1 MKKATKELVTRLT
14 RKYHTSD
21 PCELMDYLGIEHFE
35 VPLGHRLG
43 CYMLIQRSKCIFI
56 NSDITSDV
64 VHNIV
69 CAHELGH
76 AIQHPEID
84 SSYIGDF
91 TIYSKTQ
98 IEVEANKFAAELLL
112 PDDIKKEYEG
122 MTIDQIAA
130 SLNVMPELVKLKY

>member
-1 MKKATKELVTRLT
+1 MKKATKKLVTRLT

-35 VPLGHRLG
+35 VPLGDRLG
-43 CYMLIQRSKCIFI
+43 CYMLIRRSKCIFI
-56 NSDITSDV
+56 NSDIRSDD

-76 AIQHPEID
+76 ALQHPEID

-91 TIYSKTQ
+91 TIYSKAK
-98 IEVEANKFAAELLL
+98 IELEANKFAAELLL

-122 MTIDQIAA
+122 MTIDEIAA
-130 SLNVMPELVKLKY
+130 SLNVIPELVKLKY